1 MRDRAISSIGVVAV
15 GLIPAF
21 IGGPVFAAVFA
32 VLMVIGF
39 DEYRR
44 MAGSLGVH
52 VLALSA
58 ILLLPF
64 GIGALAGG
72 REEALLAAIA
82 GAALFPI
89 VFELRGKKRP
99 APAAVQT
106 WAFTTTG
113 LNYLGIPLFAAV
125 AIRGTNGDLDAGWVT
140 DLADWLSPGWD
151 ASPRGLA
158 WLLIVI
164 LATWFGDTG
173 AYLVGRAVG
182 RTPLLPTVSPKKT
195 VEGSIGGLLGSMLA
209 GGIGAVVFGLDIP
222 WHLGVAFGLLLGAL
236 GQIGDLCESLLKR
249 QAGVKD
255 SGTLIRGHGGVLDR
269 VDALIFALV
278 AGFVTIPLIERWS

>member
-15 GLIPAF
+15 GLFPAF
-21 IGGPVFAAVFA
+21 FGGPVFAAVFA
-32 VLMVIGF
+32 ILIVIGF

-44 MAGSLGVH
+44 MASAIGVR
-52 VLALSA
+52 VLALSG
-58 ILLLPF
+58 ILLIPF
-64 GIGALAGG
+64 GIAALAGG
-72 REEALLAAIA
+72 HEEALLASIA
-82 GAALFPI
+82 GAALLPI
-89 VFELRGKKRP
+89 VFELRGDGRP
-99 APAAVQT
+99 APAAVET
-106 WAFTTTG
+106 WAFTSTG
-113 LNYLGIPLFAAV
+113 LSYLGIPLFAAI
-125 AIRGTNGDLDAGWVT
+125 AIRGTDGELDAEWLS
-140 DLADWLSPGWD
+140 DLAGWLSLGWD

-173 AYLVGRAVG
+173 AYLVGRSAG
-182 RTPLLPTVSPKKT
+182 RTPLLPAVSPKKT
-195 VEGSIGGLLGSMLA
+195 IEGSIGGLFGSILA
-209 GGIGAVVFGLDIP
+209 GGVGAVLFGLDVS
-222 WHLGVAFGLLLGAL
+222 WHLGVAFGLLLGIA

-269 VDALIFALV
+269 IDALIFALV

>member
-21 IGGPVFAAVFA
+21 FGGPVFAAVFA
-32 VLMVIGF
+32 ILMVIGF
-39 DEYRR
+39 DEFRR
-44 MAGSLGVH
+44 MASSLGAQILAIAA
-52 VLALSA
+52 VL
-58 ILLLPF
+58 ILPF
-64 GIGALAGG
+64 GVAALAGG
-72 REEALLAAIA
+72 REEALLAAMA
-82 GAALFPI
+82 GAALLPL
-89 VFELRGKKRP
+89 VFELRGDGRP
-99 APAAVQT
+99 APAAMQT

-113 LNYLGIPLFAAV
+113 VSYLGVPLFAAI
-125 AIRGTNGDLDAGWVT
+125 AIRGTDGDLDAVWLS
-140 DLADWLSPGWD
+140 DLAGWLSIGWD

-173 AYLVGRAVG
+173 AYLVGRSVG
-182 RTPLLPTVSPKKT
+182 RTPLLPAVSPKKT
-195 VEGSIGGLLGSMLA
+195 VEGSIGGLIGSMLA
-209 GGIGAVVFGLDIP
+209 GGLGAVVFGLDVP
-222 WHLGVAFGLLLGAL
+222 WYLGVVFGLLLGAV

-249 QAGVKD
+249 QAGIKD

-278 AGFVTIPLIERWS
+278 AGFVTVPLIERWS

>member
-32 VLMVIGF
+32 VLMVTGVKVS
-39 DEYRR
+39 
-44 MAGSLGVH
+44 SL
-52 VLALSA
+52 AA
-58 ILLLPF
+58 ILLVPF
-64 GIGALAGG
+64 VVAALAGG
-72 REEALLAAIA
+72 REEALLASIA
-82 GAALFPI
+82 GAALLPI
-89 VFELRGKKRP
+89 AFELRGNGRP
-99 APAAVQT
+99 APAAVQS

-113 LNYLGIPLFAAV
+113 LNYLGVPLFAAV
-125 AIRGTNGDLDAGWVT
+125 AIRGTDGDLDADWLS
-140 DLADWLSPGWD
+140 DLAGWLSPGWD

-173 AYLVGRAVG
+173 AYLVGRAIG
-182 RTPLLPTVSPKKT
+182 RTPLLPAVSPKKT
-195 VEGSIGGLLGSMLA
+195 VEGSIGGLIGAMLA
-209 GGIGAVVFGLDIP
+209 GGIGVMLFGLDVP
-222 WHLGVAFGLLLGAL
+222 WHLGTAFGLLLGAV

-278 AGFVTIPLIERWS
+278 TGFITIPLVDRWSS

>member
-21 IGGPVFAAVFA
+21 AGGPVFAAVFA
-32 VLMVIGF
+32 VLMIIGF

-44 MAGSLGVH
+44 MANL
-52 VLALSA
+52 LSVRVSSA
-58 ILLLPF
+58 AVVLLLPF
-64 GIGALAGG
+64 GVAALAGG
-72 REEALLAAIA
+72 REEALLASVA

-89 VFELRGKKRP
+89 VLELWGDRRS

-125 AIRGTNGDLDAGWVT
+125 AVRGTDGGVDAGWLS
-140 DLADWLSPGWD
+140 DLAGWLSPGWE

-195 VEGSIGGLLGSMLA
+195 VEGSLGGLIGSMLA
-209 GGIGAVVFGLDIP
+209 GGAGAVVFGLDVP
-222 WHLGVAFGLLLGAL
+222 WHLGVAFGLLLGAV

-278 AGFVTIPLIERWS
+278 AGFVAIPLIERWS

>member
-15 GLIPAF
+15 GLIPAL
-21 IGGPVFAAVFA
+21 IGGPVFAVVFA
-32 VLMVIGF
+32 LLMVIGF

-44 MAGSLGVH
+44 ITSSLGAR
-52 VLALSA
+52 VLVLTTV
-58 ILLLPF
+58 LLLPF
-64 GIGALAGG
+64 GIAALAGG
-72 REEALLAAIA
+72 HEEALLAAIA
-82 GAALFPI
+82 GAALLPI
-89 VFELRGKKRP
+89 VFELRGDGRP
-99 APAAVQT
+99 APAAMQT
-106 WAFTTTG
+106 WAYTTTG
-113 LNYLGIPLFAAV
+113 LNYLGVPLFAAV
-125 AIRGTNGDLDAGWVT
+125 ALRGTDGSIDAEWLS
-140 DLADWLSPGWD
+140 DLAGWLSPGWD

-173 AYLVGRAVG
+173 AYLVGRSVG
-182 RTPLLPTVSPKKT
+182 RTPLLPAVSPKKT
-195 VEGSIGGLLGSMLA
+195 VEGSIGGLIGSMLA
-209 GGIGAVVFGLDIP
+209 GGIGTVVFGLDVP
-222 WHLGVAFGLLLGAL
+222 WHLGVAFGLVLGAV

-278 AGFVTIPLIERWS
+278 AGFITVPLIERWS

>member
-1 MRDRAISSIGVVAV
+1 MRDRAISSVGVVAV

-21 IGGPVFAAVFA
+21 AGGPVFAAVFA

-44 MAGSLGVH
+44 MASSVGVRVLSLAGV
-52 VLALSA
+52 
-58 ILLLPF
+58 LLMPF
-64 GIGALAGG
+64 GVAALAGG
-72 REEALLAAIA
+72 REEALLASIA
-82 GAALFPI
+82 GAALLPI
-89 VFELRGKKRP
+89 VLELRGDRRP
-99 APAAVQT
+99 APASIET
-106 WAFTTTG
+106 WAFTATG
-113 LNYLGIPLFAAV
+113 LGYLGLPLFAAV
-125 AIRGTNGDLDAGWVT
+125 AIRGTDGELDAEWLSDIAG
-140 DLADWLSPGWD
+140 WLSPGWE

-182 RTPLLPTVSPKKT
+182 RTPLLPAVSPKKT
-195 VEGSIGGLLGSMLA
+195 VEGSIGGLIGSTLA
-209 GGIGAVVFGLDIP
+209 GGIGTVLFGLDVP
-222 WHLGVAFGLLLGAL
+222 WHLGVAIGLLLGIV

-278 AGFVTIPLIERWS
+278 AGFIAIPLIERWS

>member
-21 IGGPVFAAVFA
+21 AGGPVFAAVFA
-32 VLMVIGF
+32 VLMIVGF

-44 MAGSLGVH
+44 MAGILGVEILS
-52 VLALSA
+52 LASV
-58 ILLLPF
+58 LLLPF
-64 GIGALAGG
+64 GIAALAGG
-72 REEALLAAIA
+72 REEALLASIA
-82 GAALFPI
+82 GAALLP
-89 VFELRGKKRP
+89 VVLDLRGDGRP

-113 LNYLGIPLFAAV
+113 LSYLGIPLFAAV
-125 AIRGTNGDLDAGWVT
+125 AIRETEGGIDAEWMS
-140 DLADWLSPGWD
+140 DLAGWLSPSWD

-173 AYLVGRAVG
+173 AYLVGRAIG
-182 RTPLLPTVSPKKT
+182 RTPLLPAVSPKKT
-195 VEGSIGGLLGSMLA
+195 VEGSVGGLIGSMLA
-209 GGIGAVVFGLDIP
+209 GGLGAVEFGLDVP
-222 WHLGVAFGLLLGAL
+222 WYLGAAFGLLLGVV
-236 GQIGDLCESLLKR
+236 GQVGDLCESLLKR

-278 AGFVTIPLIERWS
+278 AGFATIPLVERWS